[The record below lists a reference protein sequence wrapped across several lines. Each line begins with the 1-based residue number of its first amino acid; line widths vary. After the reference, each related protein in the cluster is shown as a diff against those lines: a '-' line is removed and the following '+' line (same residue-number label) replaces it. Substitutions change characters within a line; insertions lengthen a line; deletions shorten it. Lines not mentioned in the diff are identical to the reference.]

1 MAITIKLKNG
11 PTPEHEQ
18 WLAKNVG
25 PRMHYLHNSIGGQGW
40 IFKRDFEEEM
50 VELTDGTSRSTVY
63 RVWKLTLEDD
73 RIATWFCMMFP
84 Q

>member
-1 MAITIKLKNG
+1 MITINIKDFGFNQ
-11 PTPEHEQ
+11 EH

-40 IFKRDFEEEM
+40 IAKRN
-50 VELTDGTSRSTVY
+50 GNQ
-63 RVWKLTLEDD
+63 WALTLQDD
-73 RIATWFCMMFP
+73 KFASWYLIMFP